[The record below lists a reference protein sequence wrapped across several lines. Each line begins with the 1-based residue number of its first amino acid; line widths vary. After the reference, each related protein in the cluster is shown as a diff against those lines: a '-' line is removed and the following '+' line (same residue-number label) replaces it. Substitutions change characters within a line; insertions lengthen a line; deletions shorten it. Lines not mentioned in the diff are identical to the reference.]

1 VTPFPPPERQRQ
13 WLGTHAD
20 SVPTRYVFDHAPADD
35 LRERIA
41 AWLRFHGFN
50 EGIVCAT
57 PGWIERDPVEYVVR
71 AQVYARAPD
80 GIGRLFDR
88 REVEEHRSEGPP
100 LPFPDI
106 PDGQWFAMV
115 ATDQDDPVRMTVI
128 VTRDPIVINTT
139 RLETPT

>member
-1 VTPFPPPERQRQ
+1 MTPFPPPERQRQ

-41 AWLRFHGFN
+41 AWLVFHGFN
-50 EGIVCAT
+50 EGIVCAR
-57 PGWIERDPVEYVVR
+57 PGWIERDPIEYVVR
-71 AQVYARAPD
+71 AQVYAHDPD
-80 GIGRLFDR
+80 QPGRRILGAR
-88 REVEEHRSEGPP
+88 TVEEHRSEGPP
-100 LPFPDI
+100 LPFPTI
-106 PDGQWFAMV
+106 PDGQWSAM
-115 ATDQDDPVRMTVI
+115 ATHGDRVRMTVI